1 MAQVQLRINGHIH
14 TVGCK
19 DGEEAHLTAMGAE
32 VEKRIERVKA
42 LGMNS
47 GEGKVLAMAALFL
60 ADELH
65 DMTLELENAR
75 RGQPGSTE
83 RVKSER
89 VSRLAARA
97 EALAK
102 AAEEQAST

>member
-1 MAQVQLRINGHIH
+1 MAQVQLKINGHVH

-19 DGEEAHLTAMGAE
+19 DGEEAHLTAMGSE

-47 GEGKVLAMAALFL
+47 GESKVLAMAALFL

-65 DMTLELENAR
+65 DMAAELESVR
-75 RGQPGSTE
+75 RGKPGSAE
-83 RVKSER
+83 RSKSER

-97 EALAK
+97 EAIAK
-102 AAEEQAST
+102 AAEQQAGA

>member
-1 MAQVQLRINGHIH
+1 MAQVQLKINGHIH

-19 DGEEAHLTAMGAE
+19 DGEEAHLTAMGGE

-47 GEGKVLAMAALFL
+47 GETKLLAMAALFL

-65 DMTLELENAR
+65 DMAAELENAR
-75 RGQPGSTE
+75 RGKPGTTE
-83 RVKSER
+83 RHTSER
-89 VSRLAARA
+89 ISRLAARA
-97 EALAK
+97 EALAA
-102 AAEEQAST
+102 AAEDATA

>member
-1 MAQVQLRINGHIH
+1 MAQVQLRINGHMH

-47 GEGKVLAMAALFL
+47 GEAKVLAMAALFL

-65 DMTLELENAR
+65 DLAAELETAR
-75 RGQPGSTE
+75 RGQPGTAE
-83 RVKSER
+83 RTKSDR
-89 VSRLAARA
+89 LSRLAARA
-97 EALAK
+97 EALAA
-102 AAEEQAST
+102 AAEDATA

>member
-1 MAQVQLRINGHIH
+1 MAQVQLKINGHIH
-14 TVGCK
+14 TVGCS
-19 DGEEAHLTAMGAE
+19 DGEEDHLTAMGAE
-32 VEKRIERVKA
+32 VEKRIEKVKA

-47 GEGKVLAMAALFL
+47 GETKVLAMAALFL

-65 DMTLELENAR
+65 DLGIELENVR
-75 RGQPGSTE
+75 RGQPGTPD
-83 RVKSER
+83 RAKSER

-102 AAEEQAST
+102 AAEGQASA

>member
-1 MAQVQLRINGHIH
+1 MAQVQLKINGHIH

-19 DGEEAHLTAMGAE
+19 DGEEAHLAAMGAE

-47 GEGKVLAMAALFL
+47 GEAKVLAMAALFL

-75 RGQPGSTE
+75 RGRPGSTE

-102 AAEEQAST
+102 TAEEQAST

>member
-1 MAQVQLRINGHIH
+1 MAQVQLKINGHIH

-19 DGEEAHLTAMGAE
+19 DGEEPHLMAMGEE

-47 GEGKVLAMAALFL
+47 GELKVLAMAALFL

-65 DMTLELENAR
+65 DMAAELESLR
-75 RGQPGSTE
+75 RGKPGTPD

-89 VSRLAARA
+89 VSKLATRA
-97 EALAK
+97 EAIAK
-102 AAEEQAST
+102 AAEQAGV

>member
-1 MAQVQLRINGHIH
+1 MAQVQLKINGHVH

-19 DGEEAHLTAMGAE
+19 DGEEGHLLAMGAE
-32 VEKRIERVKA
+32 VEKRIERVKS

-47 GEGKVLAMAALFL
+47 GETKVLAMAALFL

-65 DMTLELENAR
+65 DMATELESAR
-75 RGQPGSTE
+75 RGKPGTPE
-83 RVKSER
+83 RSKSER

-97 EALAK
+97 EAIAS
-102 AAEEQAST
+102 AAEDQAGA

>member
-1 MAQVQLRINGHIH
+1 MAQVQLKINGHMH

-47 GEGKVLAMAALFL
+47 GESKVLAMAALFL

-65 DMTLELENAR
+65 DMAAELENAK
-75 RGQPGSTE
+75 RGQPGTTE
-83 RVKSER
+83 RNKSDR
-89 VSRLAARA
+89 MARLAARA
-97 EALAK
+97 EALA
-102 AAEEQAST
+102 ASAEDATV

>member
-1 MAQVQLRINGHIH
+1 MAQVQLKINGHIH

-19 DGEEAHLTAMGAE
+19 DGEETHLTAMGAE

-47 GEGKVLAMAALFL
+47 GESKVLAMAALFL

-65 DMTLELENAR
+65 DLAAELENLR
-75 RGQPGSTE
+75 RGKPGTPD
-83 RVKSER
+83 RVKADR

-97 EALAK
+97 EAIAN
-102 AAEEQAST
+102 AAEQQASA